1 MSNAL
6 SPYETL
12 IQQVR
17 QEREKNLLK
26 AERGWL
32 TLAGLFHLH
41 EGENTFGS
49 GAENDVVLP
58 TTAPAQAGVFVLKNG
73 AVSIQA
79 KAGLQM
85 LCNGGHLPAGAL
97 ADDQAEAPDFL
108 TIGKITLVAIR
119 RGSQHY
125 IRMWNADNPARKE
138 FTGLRFFPVNSDLCI
153 NVEFTPYNPPLPITI
168 TDVLGNEHE
177 VPHIG
182 YVTFEWGGQE
192 CCLQAIGDQKSLYFS
207 FRDPTNGDTTY
218 GGGRELEADLPY
230 EILNGKVWPW
240 SYADHENRYLNVAET
255 LRHAIC
261 ANPHLKV
268 HVANGYYDLATPYFA
283 THYTFNRLGLEPELR
298 SNISMSYYEAGHMM
312 YVHMPSLKKLKEELA
327 KFIRSAV

>member
-73 AVSIQA
+73 AVSIRA
-79 KAGLQM
+79 KAGLPM
-85 LCNGGHLPAGAL
+85 LCNGGRLPEGAL

-108 TIGKITLVAIR
+108 TIGKLTLVTIR

-125 IRMWNADNPARKE
+125 IRMWNVDNPARKE
-138 FTGLRFFPVNSDLCI
+138 FTGLRFYPVNPDLRI
-153 NVEFTPYNPPLPITI
+153 SAEFTPYNPPLPIII

-192 CCLQAIGDQKSLYFS
+192 CRLQAIGDQKSLYFS
-207 FRDPTNGDTTY
+207 FRDATNGDTTY
-218 GGGRELEADLPY
+218 GGGRELEAGLASGGVVQLDFNLAHNP
-230 EILNGKVWPW
+230 P
-240 SYADHENRYLNVAET
+240 
-255 LRHAIC
+255 C
-261 ANPHLKV
+261 A
-268 HVANGYYDLATPYFA
+268 YTDFA
-283 THYTFNRLGLEPELR
+283 TCPLPPTENALPVR
-298 SNISMSYYEAGHMM
+298 IEAGEMKYREHGS
-312 YVHMPSLKKLKEELA
+312 H
-327 KFIRSAV
+327 